1 MSYGAGQ
8 LDGYPDT
15 ALGVLGQEGDLV
27 GRHLH
32 AHICRGLQFHHMPI
46 ALTVHDQNIGHT
58 QGGSGF

>member
-1 MSYGAGQ
+1 MSCGAGQ

-27 GRHLH
+27 RRHLH
-32 AHICRGLQFHHMPI
+32 AHVCRGLQFHHMPI
-46 ALTVHDQNIGHT
+46 ALTIHDQDIRHT